1 MQELFRIENL
11 CMAFGEKEVLKD
23 INLEI
28 RRGEI
33 FALIGPSGA
42 GKTTLLR
49 ILNFFEKPT
58 GGSLVFEGMRLN
70 GAHETPY
77 LNTGTTRK
85 KMSLLFQAPA
95 VFNTSVFDNV
105 AYGLKV
111 RGIDKRIIEK
121 KVTSALNI
129 VGLFGVEKQK
139 ARTLSAGE
147 AQRMAFARAI
157 VYDPELLL
165 LDEPTANLDPANVAK
180 IEEIIRRI
188 RIERGTTIVIA
199 THNIPQVRRI
209 ADRVGIL
216 LNGELIEVNSIE
228 GIFTAP
234 KDARSAAFLKGE
246 MIY

>member
-1 MQELFRIENL
+1 
-11 CMAFGEKEVLKD
+11 MAFGEKEVLKD
-23 INLEI
+23 INLVI
-28 RRGEI
+28 QRGEI
-33 FALIGPSGA
+33 FALMGPSGA

-58 GGSLVFEGMRLN
+58 GGDLVFEGMREKTPHLN
-70 GAHETPY
+70 A
-77 LNTGTTRK
+77 GTIRRR
-85 KMSLLFQAPA
+85 MSLLFQTPA
-95 VFNTSVFDNV
+95 IFNTSVFDNV

-111 RGIDKRIIEK
+111 RGIDRRTMEK
-121 KVTSALNI
+121 KVSDALNI
-129 VGLFGVEKQK
+129 VGLSGMEKQK
-139 ARTLSAGE
+139 ARTLSGGE

-157 VYDPELLL
+157 VYEPEILL

-180 IEEIIRRI
+180 IEEIIKQI
-188 RIERGTTIVIA
+188 RNDIGATIVIA
-199 THNIPQVRRI
+199 THNIPQVKRI

-234 KDARSAAFLKGE
+234 KDERSAAFFKGE